1 MVISN
6 PYFQMNKYLFG
17 GNMKYRLLGKT
28 GLQISEIGLGCGG
41 KFSFPENSDTEILR
55 TTNLALDAGVN
66 FLDTGSN
73 YGMGLSEIR
82 IGKLLKHRRQ
92 NFYLATKCGS
102 HLILEEGKEPTV
114 KRDFS
119 YDGLISSVQDSLK
132 RLQTDYVD
140 VLQFHTASAKALEKN
155 GEALAALLEMKKR
168 GYCRF
173 LGASCDG
180 ERAIEA
186 INTGIL
192 DCIQISFSVAAQDPL
207 QKILPLALKANVGV
221 IVKEPVA
228 NVFFM
233 GIPKPGEDYAWQHPT
248 WERSQSFLFLKDINK
263 PKPVQAALQFVLAN
277 PAVTT
282 AIVASITENHMKEN
296 IEVPDLPALDEKLMK
311 NILNT
316 FKVKLA

>member
-1 MVISN
+1 
-6 PYFQMNKYLFG
+6 
-17 GNMKYRLLGKT
+17 MKYRKLGNT

-41 KFSFPENSDTEILR
+41 KFSSSEYSEAEILR
-55 TTNLALDAGVN
+55 TTNFALDNGLN

-82 IGKLLKHRRQ
+82 IGKFLKHRRKD
-92 NFYLATKCGS
+92 FYLATKCGS
-102 HLILEEGKEPTV
+102 RLMYNEGKEPSV
-114 KRDFS
+114 KRDFT
-119 YDGLISSVQDSLK
+119 YEGLIASTQDSLK

-140 VLQFHTASAKALEKN
+140 LLQFHTASAKALEKD
-155 GEALAALLEMKKR
+155 GEGLAALLEMKKR

-186 INTGIL
+186 INTGVL
-192 DCIQISFSVAAQDPL
+192 DCVQISFNVANQEPL
-207 QKILPLALKANVGV
+207 KEVLPLALKKNVGV

-233 GIPKPGEDYAWQHPT
+233 GVPKPGEDFAWQHVT
-248 WERSQSFLFLKDINK
+248 WERCQSFLFLKDIMK

-277 PAVTT
+277 SAVTT
-282 AIVASITENHMKEN
+282 AIVSSITMEHMN
-296 IEVPDLPALDEKLMK
+296 DNLVVTDLPDLDEKLMK
-311 NILNT
+311 KILET
-316 FKVKLA
+316 K